1 MIHMLSMGARAR
13 SPTRRTDIWVDK
25 SMGKMRKT
33 SFPNERRRYPRFD
46 FSLALAYQWGNKKDT
61 LRIVDLS
68 LGGIK
73 IQTGNPIPVDE
84 SLDLIILLENEVIKP
99 VGKVVRSDAIASRMY
114 DVGIC
119 FESISEQCVSRL
131 EEFLHGIVL
140 EGDQAKREQ
149 SPGQSGLEGLESKC
163 LELDRVRVNFLR
175 WLHKSYPGDYQ
186 RYERQPRIGEND
198 IRDFLKSKGIDRI
211 NIYYLMRSLKR

>member
-1 MIHMLSMGARAR
+1 
-13 SPTRRTDIWVDK
+13 
-25 SMGKMRKT
+25 MGKLKKT

-46 FSLALAYQWGNKKDT
+46 LSLALAYQWDNKKGT

-73 IQTGNPIPVDE
+73 IQTRSHIPVDE

-99 VGKVVRSDAIASRMY
+99 VGKVARSDAIASRMY

-119 FESISEQCVSRL
+119 FESISQQCLSRL

-149 SPGQSGLEGLESKC
+149 SLHQSDLEGLESKR
-163 LELDRVRVNFLR
+163 LELDRMKINFLR

-186 RYERQPRIGEND
+186 SYERQPRIGEND
-198 IRDFLKSKGIDRI
+198 IRDFLESKGIDRI
-211 NIYYLMRSLKR
+211 NIYYLMRSLER